1 MDFIQKDITTER
13 HGLIIH
19 GVNCQ
24 GVMGSGVALAIR
36 NKWPVVYDEYKKHRQ
51 GAEALGDFQP
61 IQVDD
66 GLFVANCWTQEYYG
80 KDGKIYASSYAIFH
94 SLLKA
99 FRFCEE
105 HDLELLSPQIGCGL
119 GGLNWSTDVFQIYH
133 CMEIGH
139 PEVDVRIFYI

>member
-51 GAEALGDFQP
+51 GSRG
-61 IQVDD
+61 I
-66 GLFVANCWTQEYYG
+66 
-80 KDGKIYASSYAIFH
+80 
-94 SLLKA
+94 
-99 FRFCEE
+99 RR
-105 HDLELLSPQIGCGL
+105 LSTNP
-119 GGLNWSTDVFQIYH
+119 S
-133 CMEIGH
+133 
-139 PEVDVRIFYI
+139 R